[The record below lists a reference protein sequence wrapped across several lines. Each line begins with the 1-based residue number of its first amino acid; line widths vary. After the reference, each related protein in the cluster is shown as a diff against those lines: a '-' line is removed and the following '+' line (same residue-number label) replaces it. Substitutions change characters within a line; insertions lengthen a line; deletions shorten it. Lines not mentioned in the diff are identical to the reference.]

1 MITILVAFSSYST
14 YSIQQI
20 LKKNKNILRQ
30 QFRNISS
37 KWILSFVITTSSTL
51 YKHPF
56 FFFCSGTVKP
66 FTHWPFLDHG
76 CLVLASQCSCLCNLK
91 SAAFV
96 KGSLHCDASVLVC
109 SAEST
114 VASEVHWYRV
124 DKRSAAR
131 CEHAVQAHLITG
143 ALTFYYKYL
152 PPSSSPPFSCPCLS
166 LCLHLLLCH
175 TIRLL
180 LFAFPFVFFLLSSA
194 VLMCLLVLICL
205 LDSHATLFP
214 PLSLSESYFLSFPTI
229 TVVYV
234 SKIWINWKS
243 SFKVLNFKPYFH
255 KAVISVSSSE
265 RWYKAMW
272 IFPIQRTFE
281 LLDFLG
287 EPCFRWFISLFHCS
301 TKLSVWAGVALY
313 YWARVRTSP
322 TTTNVCV
329 LTKHIN
335 I

>member
-205 LDSHATLFP
+205 FDRHATLSPPFHCLNFISCLFP
-214 PLSLSESYFLSFPTI
+214 PSQSSTCLKSELIEKARSKCLTSNHIFTKQLSLCHPVNGDIKRCEFSLYN
-229 TVVYV
+229 VH
-234 SKIWINWKS
+234 
-243 SFKVLNFKPYFH
+243 LN
-255 KAVISVSSSE
+255 
-265 RWYKAMW
+265 
-272 IFPIQRTFE
+272 
-281 LLDFLG
+281 
-287 EPCFRWFISLFHCS
+287 C
-301 TKLSVWAGVALY
+301 
-313 YWARVRTSP
+313 
-322 TTTNVCV
+322 
-329 LTKHIN
+329 
-335 I
+335 